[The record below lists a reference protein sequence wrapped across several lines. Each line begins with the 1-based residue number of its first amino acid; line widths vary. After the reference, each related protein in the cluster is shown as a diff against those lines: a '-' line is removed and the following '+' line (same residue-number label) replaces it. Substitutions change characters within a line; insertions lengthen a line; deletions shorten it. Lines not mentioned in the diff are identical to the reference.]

1 MNLPQGYWPHEV
13 PREYTGQVW
22 IESQM
27 RAHAVAAML
36 AEREACI
43 KIVEHYRVSVGNS
56 AAGERA
62 AEWTMDNLREVR
74 DEIRARPQ
82 P

>member
-13 PREYTGQVW
+13 PRDYTGQVW

-36 AEREACI
+36 AEREACALEAEHWQ
-43 KIVEHYRVSVGNS
+43 KISTTPGHACGQYI
-56 AAGERA
+56 AAA
-62 AEWTMDNLREVR
+62 
-74 DEIRARPQ
+74 IRST
-82 P
+82 